1 MRARFLLGVTAT
13 VPASAWVTTV
23 RHGTMQAT
31 ILWGFVLSM
40 NLRRRHLDASQR
52 AMIAARLATMRQ
64 GERTNLVEI
73 STKLS

>member
-1 MRARFLLGVTAT
+1 
-13 VPASAWVTTV
+13 
-23 RHGTMQAT
+23 MQAT

-52 AMIAARLATMRQ
+52 AMIAARLATMCQ